1 MASGKKKG
9 TVNFWLV
16 FLTHVNGKSRNTSF
30 RQGLIKA
37 LNDVL
42 RFFSLSSST
51 FLLSPTSS
59 SSFLP
64 CWLAS
69 HCGLGRSRSTLSLL
83 LIILEKTSVSFPI
96 VPTIILGCSQWPKA
110 CDSQRINHWSQG
122 DWITLFVFF
131 LSLLYS
137 FIIAFML
144 VFSNQIRYSLKWKWY
159 FISVKMA
166 HYKAGGLNFF

>member
-1 MASGKKKG
+1 MCASDNITSTASEKKR

-16 FLTHVNGKSRNTSF
+16 FLAHVNEKSRNTSF

-42 RFFSLSSST
+42 RFSLSSST

-59 SSFLP
+59 CFFFP
-64 CWLAS
+64 CRLSS
-69 HCGLGRSRSTLSLL
+69 HCGLVHSRFMLSLL

-96 VPTIILGCSQWPKA
+96 VPTIILGCSQWPQA
-110 CDSQRINHWSQG
+110 CDSQRINHCSQG

-144 VFSNQIRYSLKWKWY
+144 VFSDQIRDSLR
-159 FISVKMA
+159 
-166 HYKAGGLNFF
+166 